1 MKRIFAHL
9 DLMTLFVTLFAS
21 ICLKWMRQKQPE
33 LFEIIDDLCGM
44 TFSSLRVTSHHT
56 HMH

>member
-9 DLMTLFVTLFAS
+9 DLMTLFDTLFAS
-21 ICLKWMRQKQPE
+21 IRPIWMRQKRPE

-56 HMH
+56 HLH